1 MEPRDLELIDRLIP
15 DDEELKVLMEEH
27 QVLEQD
33 LEKFLAKRH
42 LTPSEEVE
50 KKRIQKLKLAGKDRI
65 ESILSTYRKKMME
78 EQSPGVR
85 GDG

>member
-15 DDEELKVLMEEH
+15 HDAELKTLMEEH
-27 QVLEQD
+27 QSLEQE
-33 LEKFLAKRH
+33 LEKLLGKRY

-65 ESILSTYRKKMME
+65 EAILSAWRKKTMD
-78 EQSPGVR
+78 EQSPGAR